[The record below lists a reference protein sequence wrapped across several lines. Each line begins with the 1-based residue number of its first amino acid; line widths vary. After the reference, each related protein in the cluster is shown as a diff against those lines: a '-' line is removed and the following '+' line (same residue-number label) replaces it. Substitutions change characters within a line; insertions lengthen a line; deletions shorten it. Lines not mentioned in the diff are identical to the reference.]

1 MKAAFQTWENSIST
15 LYLASKQGEEKVNQF
30 IEDAKSSFA
39 TLHTFECEEEAIK
52 EYMEQYDYLD

>member
-1 MKAAFQTWENSIST
+1 MEGAFETWDNGISA
-15 LYLASKQGEEKVNQF
+15 LYLASKQGEERVNQF

-52 EYMEQYDYLD
+52 EYDKHMAQQ